1 MRLRTGLRL
10 LNRFFLTISS
20 QEKQLSTSSSRNNIV
35 REYKINIRISNFTIY
50 PLSRP
55 ACMCA
60 SLICP
65 QHRSRGL
72 RMVQRLSSVN
82 IFQTTF
88 MEIPWSRPI
97 KRRLKRVHQH
107 AAMNILSIF
116 DNVSR
121 KHSNFICSIYGF
133 LEVLCDT
140 HWAIIAPGNVAS
152 TNSY

>member
-82 IFQTTF
+82 I
-88 MEIPWSRPI
+88 IS
-97 KRRLKRVHQH
+97 
-107 AAMNILSIF
+107 
-116 DNVSR
+116 DD
-121 KHSNFICSIYGF
+121 IYGDSM
-133 LEVLCDT
+133 EPANKTTPKTCTPTRCDEYF
-140 HWAIIAPGNVAS
+140 IDI
-152 TNSY
+152 